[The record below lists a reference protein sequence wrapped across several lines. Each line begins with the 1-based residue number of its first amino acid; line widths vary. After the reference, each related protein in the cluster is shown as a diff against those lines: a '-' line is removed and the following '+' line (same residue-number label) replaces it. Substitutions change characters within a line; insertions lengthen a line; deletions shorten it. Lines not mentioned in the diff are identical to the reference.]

1 MRQVILSI
9 KDYIFADAV
18 AMALLG
24 DNSGN
29 FAVQKTQSPEEIRQY
44 CEITSPYALL
54 MEVTRYPPHTLA
66 ERLAIRDKVKEQNPD
81 CKIVLLVDENS
92 EKEVAEQIRQAKKDG
107 LIDQFIYG
115 STSASYLVAMMDTL

>member
-1 MRQVILSI
+1 MRQVILSM

-18 AMALLG
+18 AQALQG
-24 DNSGN
+24 DRSGN
-29 FAVQKTQSPEEIRQY
+29 FAVQKTQGPEEILQY

-54 MEVTRYPPHTLA
+54 MEVTSYPPYALS
-66 ERLAIRDKVKEQNPD
+66 ERLAIRNEVKKQNPD

-92 EKEVAEQIRQAKKDG
+92 EREIAEQVRQAKKDG

-115 STSASYLVAMMDTL
+115 STSASYLVAMMDAL